1 MFLITWKESYNVA
14 GVWLIISSLCLIAF
28 PILNMLRGK
37 YTETENFELD
47 DTEESNLNSTV
58 KEKLKMVGPK

>member
-1 MFLITWKESYNVA
+1 
-14 GVWLIISSLCLIAF
+14 
-28 PILNMLRGK
+28 MLRGK

-47 DTEESNLNSTV
+47 DTEESNLNSAV

>member
-1 MFLITWKESYNVA
+1 
-14 GVWLIISSLCLIAF
+14 
-28 PILNMLRGK
+28 MLRGK